1 MEIKATTARL
11 DYMRGLDLESA
22 RLFLIAHQEG
32 SLTRA
37 AEKSHIA
44 LPAVTK
50 RIQDLEHLFGVT
62 LFERHARRVTATPA
76 GEELAVHIQSVMH
89 RLNIASQAMKEF
101 AAGERGQ
108 VRIIATQSA
117 IVGGLADIVARYSA
131 TYRDV
136 TVDLKEVN
144 GWSIVPEI
152 ESGRADLGLTIS
164 VFDAPIGMSSD
175 SFQDVKL
182 VAMVPADHPLARQRR
197 ANFEEMLQFDHVTLG
212 PQSALCAFLV
222 QQAAERRQTLRY
234 RAVQSFDVMRSMIA
248 ANLGIGIMSE
258 LMAKPYAKKLG
269 TVCLPIE
276 EDWADRQIKI
286 WYREDLMTSAARSFK
301 DVILASKNGKAAF

>member
-1 MEIKATTARL
+1 
-11 DYMRGLDLESA
+11 MRGLDLESA

-37 AEKSHIA
+37 AEKSNLA

-50 RIQDLEHLFGVT
+50 RMQDLERLFGVA
-62 LFERHARRVTATPA
+62 LFERHARGVTATPA

-101 AAGERGQ
+101 AAGKRGK
-108 VRIIATQSA
+108 VRIVATQSA
-117 IVGGLADIVARYSA
+117 IVGGLADIVAKYSVA
-131 TYRDV
+131 FRDV
-136 TVDLKEVN
+136 TVDLRELN
-144 GWSIVPEI
+144 GWSILPEI
-152 ESGRADLGLTIS
+152 EHGRADLGLTLS
-164 VFDAPIGMSSD
+164 VFDPPVGMSSD
-175 SFQDVKL
+175 LFQDVKL
-182 VAMVPADHPLARQRR
+182 VAVVPVGHPLARMRR
-197 ANFEEMLQFDHVTLG
+197 ANFDEMLEFEHVTLG

-222 QQAAERRQTLRY
+222 QQAAERRKTFRY

-258 LMAKPYAKKLG
+258 LMARPYAKKLG
-269 TVCLPIE
+269 AVCIPIE
-276 EDWADRQIKI
+276 EDWADRQIRI

-301 DVILASKNGKAAF
+301 EALLAVKGGKLTL